1 VIGSHVEKN
10 LSDFVEKSHGE
21 NLIPGWDIID
31 YSVKSFIYKSPVSD
45 FYQDGLEIKIEIQ
58 RNHEYYIFKV
68 IFPIILILLIC
79 WSVFW
84 IHPRELES
92 KLTITIVCLLSLIA
106 YNFVIEEDLPKLS
119 YLTIM
124 DHLVLI
130 SYIFATIPNLLS
142 ILSFHLYTGGK
153 KLKLKLPLMSPIV
166 MSYVQI
172 DNLSKRWGLLTYM
185 LIMLLIILFNVKG
198 NEYTAGYLAWL
209 R

>member
-1 VIGSHVEKN
+1 M
-10 LSDFVEKSHGE
+10 
-21 NLIPGWDIID
+21 
-31 YSVKSFIYKSPVSD
+31 
-45 FYQDGLEIKIEIQ
+45 
-58 RNHEYYIFKV
+58 
-68 IFPIILILLIC
+68 
-79 WSVFW
+79 FW

-142 ILSFHLYTGGK
+142 ILSFRLYTRRK
-153 KLKLKLPLMSPIV
+153 KLKLKLPLMFPIV

-172 DNLSKRWGLLTYM
+172 DNLSKRWGLFTYV
-185 LIMLLIILFNVKG
+185 LIVLLIILFNVKG